1 VRTKA
6 VSERGAGWFD
16 LGRRDIRDALT
27 VSILASGVGIGT
39 AAFALWKWAGFGGDE
54 RVQLVSV
61 TAVLL
66 ACCIT
71 AVLFSSR
78 RFQDI
83 RKEVLARRRAEQQA
97 AELAV
102 RDLLT
107 NLPNR
112 QLFIADVD
120 GAIREAGAEG
130 ARLAVLII
138 DIEGFRPVNDRY
150 GHVCGNQVLIE
161 FARRVSAL
169 LGSTD
174 HVARFGDDDFAVL
187 MPSFRSLE
195 EPMHL
200 ARRLVQE
207 ASVPFEIAGH
217 PTTLGAAIGIAVAPD
232 NGSTSGEL
240 IRRAQLAL
248 RWAKTQGRSSVRCF
262 KAEMDA
268 EVVRRTQIERELRA
282 GATQAITVHYQPVVE
297 LTTQKIIGFEA
308 LARWTDPVLG
318 PIPPSIFIRVA
329 EECGLINELGDQL
342 LRTACRDAVGWP
354 ADVTLAFNISP
365 IQLCQPTLG
374 LRILAILGETG
385 LDPRRLEV
393 EVTESALV
401 ENIEVARR
409 VIDQLRATG
418 VRVALD
424 DFGTGYST
432 LSQLLALRLDKIKID
447 RSFVS
452 RLGRDNESIVI
463 IRAIM
468 GLAGGF
474 GLATLAEGIEDC
486 EQLARLKETGC
497 AQGQGYL
504 FGKAVPASD
513 VARLLRGAAAL
524 TA

>member
-1 VRTKA
+1 
-6 VSERGAGWFD
+6 
-16 LGRRDIRDALT
+16 
-27 VSILASGVGIGT
+27 
-39 AAFALWKWAGFGGDE
+39 
-54 RVQLVSV
+54 
-61 TAVLL
+61 
-66 ACCIT
+66 
-71 AVLFSSR
+71 
-78 RFQDI
+78 
-83 RKEVLARRRAEQQA
+83 
-97 AELAV
+97 
-102 RDLLT
+102 
-107 NLPNR
+107 
-112 QLFIADVD
+112 
-120 GAIREAGAEG
+120 
-130 ARLAVLII
+130 
-138 DIEGFRPVNDRY
+138 
-150 GHVCGNQVLIE
+150 
-161 FARRVSAL
+161 
-169 LGSTD
+169 
-174 HVARFGDDDFAVL
+174 
-187 MPSFRSLE
+187 
-195 EPMHL
+195 
-200 ARRLVQE
+200 
-207 ASVPFEIAGH
+207 
-217 PTTLGAAIGIAVAPD
+217 
-232 NGSTSGEL
+232 
-240 IRRAQLAL
+240 
-248 RWAKTQGRSSVRCF
+248 
-262 KAEMDA
+262 MDA